1 MTTKERK
8 KRDREYFIEEY
19 IYAPIFLILGVGLI
33 VLMLM
38 ISGV

>member
-1 MTTKERK
+1 MTNEERR

-19 IYAPIFLILGVGLI
+19 IYAPLFLILGVGLI